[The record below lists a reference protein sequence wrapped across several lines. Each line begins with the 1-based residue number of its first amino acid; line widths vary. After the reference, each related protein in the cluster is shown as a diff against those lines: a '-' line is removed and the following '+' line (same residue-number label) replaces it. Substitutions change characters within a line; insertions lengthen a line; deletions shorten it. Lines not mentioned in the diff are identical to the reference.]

1 MNDDDDDDDDKENN
15 SKKQPMP
22 IIQCSKGSLPPVM
35 CLACLAYMSPYAE
48 MDYKTG
54 IWTCPLCEQE
64 NVAPKRELYEGSQIW
79 TALKSNCVEY
89 RQPPMTDEEEKGKRI
104 KIKFGK
110 EEDDYCTY
118 LLVVDENL
126 SQADGQ
132 AIAPA
137 MESLLL
143 EQENRRSDEKYPKTR
158 IGLIVFGKSV
168 ATYQLSIS
176 GLASADVYVPSD
188 VPTGKAEE
196 LENDMDKRAYLA
208 EVKPGDSLE
217 SLRDALES
225 VFGNE
230 VEENETTDKS
240 SENPSGFTSRMSL
253 LSKRKDARNQKDN
266 GDDEIPA
273 VSPWL
278 ERRKKAKIGHQ
289 KRCTGEAIQCALDL
303 ASVDIPNPSRT
314 TRVIL
319 FTNGCPNSGDGSV
332 VAVES
337 AGDKTK
343 KNRRGIRPAHDVVD
357 SVMLKKAVEYYD
369 LSGNIAVSNGIGFEV
384 FCCGVT
390 ELALPAYQALVEPS
404 GGYVSPLLTF
414 DTPQFEDNLRFLLE
428 NTYLSRSREIPEDM
442 QDDEGGPECIL
453 DIRTD
458 SFISPTQLCGSGEVL
473 PDQASQMVENER
485 PAFAKGAELAAE
497 KGFKTNKFPST
508 EALEL
513 SMTRIQVGRV
523 DPLSTF
529 TVMLDI
535 DDSMAE
541 EDQYAFF
548 QLVTRFVSRTGHE
561 EITRVCTFRL
571 PVAKDV
577 SDFVGSVDDEAMSVV
592 LGKAAVYRSL
602 HGREETSD
610 TRDKTAAGD
619 TDSQEKLAYDA
630 QLDIDATVQR
640 ISGAFRLLGL
650 EAKMRSISMSAGPGR
665 GNAESS
671 LEGAFPPPLH
681 GTLNRL
687 YHLRRGPLISPGPM
701 RSIDDRAESRGLFL
715 RLPLEDCLQMMEPSV
730 WSTGSIGGITSS
742 WDVMQEFPAETL
754 ALWDNVSRFFCSSFF
769 ELCVHESADL
779 IFCFSF
785 HFLTCRVL
793 LPQIFMIHFLY
804 GLVQIVRQGDTTALE
819 TNSRRISWK
828 DPRIDF
834 RSQNCTR
841 FLRTI
846 QCLEGSQVVW
856 HLHMLTL
863 LKIKSSTF
871 QRCLL

>member
-1 MNDDDDDDDDKENN
+1 MAIYNEKDDDHEDDKEDT

-64 NVAPKRELYEGSQIW
+64 NVAPKRDLYEGSQIW

-89 RQPPMTDEEEKGKRI
+89 RQPPMTDEDDKKKGT
-104 KIKFGK
+104 KFNYGK
-110 EEDDYCTY
+110 EDDYCTY

-126 SQADGQ
+126 SPADGQ

-137 MESLLL
+137 MEALLL

-158 IGLIVFGKSV
+158 IGLIVFGKTV
-168 ATYQLSIS
+168 ATYQLGMS
-176 GLASADVYVPSD
+176 GLASADVYVASD

-196 LENDMDKRAYLA
+196 LDNEMDKRAYLA
-208 EVKPGDSLE
+208 EVNPGDSLE
-217 SLRDALES
+217 SLKEALES

-230 VEENETTDKS
+230 VEENEITDKS
-240 SENPSGFTSRMSL
+240 GETTSGFTSRMSL
-253 LSKRKDARNQKDN
+253 LSKRKEARNTN
-266 GDDEIPA
+266 GDDEVPA
-273 VSPWL
+273 ESPWL
-278 ERRKKAKIGHQ
+278 ERRKKSQTGHQ

-337 AGDKTK
+337 AGDKSK
-343 KNRRGIRPAHDVVD
+343 KNRRGKRPVHDVVD
-357 SVMLKKAVEYYD
+357 AVMLQKAVEYYD
-369 LSGNIAVSNGIGFEV
+369 LSGNLAVSNGIGFDV
-384 FCCGVT
+384 FCCGIT

-414 DTPQFEDNLRFLLE
+414 DTPQFQDNLRFLLE

-442 QDDEGGPECIL
+442 QDDDGGPECIL

-485 PAFAKGAELAAE
+485 PAFAKGSELAAE

-535 DDSMAE
+535 DDSMTE
-541 EDQYAFF
+541 EDDYAFF
-548 QLVTRFVSRTGHE
+548 QLVTRYVSRTGHE

-577 SDFVGSVDDEAMSVV
+577 NDFVASVDDEAMSVV
-592 LGKAAVYRSL
+592 LGKASVYRSL
-602 HGREETSD
+602 HGREETSA
-610 TRDKTAAGD
+610 TRDKTAAAD
-619 TDSQEKLAYDA
+619 TDSQEKLAYAA

-650 EAKMRSISMSAGPGR
+650 EEKMRRYEIYIFSPCIVVSFQKKSDNIISHA
-665 GNAESS
+665 
-671 LEGAFPPPLH
+671 
-681 GTLNRL
+681 
-687 YHLRRGPLISPGPM
+687 
-701 RSIDDRAESRGLFL
+701 
-715 RLPLEDCLQMMEPSV
+715 
-730 WSTGSIGGITSS
+730 
-742 WDVMQEFPAETL
+742 
-754 ALWDNVSRFFCSSFF
+754 SFF
-769 ELCVHESADL
+769 
-779 IFCFSF
+779 
-785 HFLTCRVL
+785 FL
-793 LPQIFMIHFLY
+793 
-804 GLVQIVRQGDTTALE
+804 
-819 TNSRRISWK
+819 S
-828 DPRIDF
+828 
-834 RSQNCTR
+834 
-841 FLRTI
+841 
-846 QCLEGSQVVW
+846 
-856 HLHMLTL
+856 
-863 LKIKSSTF
+863 
-871 QRCLL
+871 